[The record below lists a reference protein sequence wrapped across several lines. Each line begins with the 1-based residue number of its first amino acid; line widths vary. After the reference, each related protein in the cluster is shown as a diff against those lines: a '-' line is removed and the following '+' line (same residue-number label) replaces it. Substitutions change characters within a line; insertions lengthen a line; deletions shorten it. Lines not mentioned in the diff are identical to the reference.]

1 MIFKN
6 RKLQQVRNSFFVLLP
21 PDWIKSN
28 EMKKSDPVRIEL
40 LNDGSLKIAPVPKS
54 DQGSVGTGT
63 LTTTTAQRRSAIDD
77 K

>member
-1 MIFKN
+1 MQFKS

-40 LNDGSLKIAPVPKS
+40 LEDGNLKISPVPKS
-54 DQGSVGTGT
+54 DQGSKGTGT
-63 LTTTTAQRRSAIDD
+63 PTATTVLRRSVGHEE
-77 K
+77 

>member
-54 DQGSVGTGT
+54 DQGSKGTGT
-63 LTTTTAQRRSAIDD
+63 PTATTVQRRSAGHEE
-77 K
+77 